1 MDNKNYEYL
10 SNKVTR
16 YEQLQTL
23 KEHLDDFQQDLIK
36 DKDINVSISEV
47 FVDGPYIADDVAR
60 KANCNHIK
68 DEYEELMREIKDNLI
83 DTIGMTI
90 VKINQIMEEL

>member
-23 KEHLDDFQQDLIK
+23 KEHLDDLQQDLIK
-36 DKDINVSISEV
+36 DKDIEISINEDFNS
-47 FVDGPYIADDVAR
+47 GRCIADNVAR
-60 KANCNHIK
+60 KANCKQIK
-68 DEYEELMREIKDNLI
+68 GEYEELMREIKDNLI

-90 VKINQIMEEL
+90 VKINEIMEEM